1 MWAQVVVTF
10 IIFSFI
16 YMVFELFARRSERK
30 MLIEKIVEIG
40 KADVGRYLNEYLGN
54 TGMANIFRMR
64 SHGSIRGA
72 LLMLGIGIGV
82 MAGFFI
88 NYLLVGDAYLTSNRH
103 GDVEGFV
110 LSDKVKIFLSH
121 PFVSVQHEQDIIH
134 RFRTH
139 IRRTHHHIRQCVA
152 CLVNTR
158 RIHENDLIILFR
170 QYP

>member
-16 YMVFELFARRSERK
+16 YMVFELFARRGERK

-54 TGMANIFRMR
+54 TGMANIFRMK

-103 GDVEGFV
+103 WDVCNEEVVVVVYIASVCIFGGLGMLIAYFIERKENGK
-110 LSDKVKIFLSH
+110 LKI
-121 PFVSVQHEQDIIH
+121 
-134 RFRTH
+134 
-139 IRRTHHHIRQCVA
+139 
-152 CLVNTR
+152 
-158 RIHENDLIILFR
+158 EN
-170 QYP
+170 

>member
-10 IIFSFI
+10 IVFSFI
-16 YMVFELFARRSERK
+16 YMVFELFARRGERK

-88 NYLLVGDAYLTSNRH
+88 NYLLVGDSYLTSNRH
-103 GDVEGFV
+103 WDVCNEEVVVVVYIASVCIFGGLGMLIAYFIERKENGK
-110 LSDKVKIFLSH
+110 LKI
-121 PFVSVQHEQDIIH
+121 
-134 RFRTH
+134 
-139 IRRTHHHIRQCVA
+139 
-152 CLVNTR
+152 
-158 RIHENDLIILFR
+158 EN
-170 QYP
+170 

>member
-10 IIFSFI
+10 IVFSFI
-16 YMVFELFARRSERK
+16 YMVFELFARRGERK

-103 GDVEGFV
+103 WDVCNEEVVVVIYIASVCIFGGLGMLIAYFIERKENGK
-110 LSDKVKIFLSH
+110 LKI
-121 PFVSVQHEQDIIH
+121 
-134 RFRTH
+134 
-139 IRRTHHHIRQCVA
+139 
-152 CLVNTR
+152 
-158 RIHENDLIILFR
+158 EN
-170 QYP
+170 

>member
-10 IIFSFI
+10 IVFSFI
-16 YMVFELFARRSERK
+16 YMVFELFARRGERK

-54 TGMANIFRMR
+54 TGMANIFRMKSR
-64 SHGSIRGA
+64 GSIRGA

-103 GDVEGFV
+103 WDVCNEEV
-110 LSDKVKIFLSH
+110 VVVVYIASVCIFGGLGMLIAY
-121 PFVSVQHEQDIIH
+121 FIE
-134 RFRTH
+134 RK
-139 IRRTHHHIRQCVA
+139 
-152 CLVNTR
+152 
-158 RIHENDLIILFR
+158 ENGKLKNEN
-170 QYP
+170 

>member
-1 MWAQVVVTF
+1 MWTQVVVTF

-16 YMVFELFARRSERK
+16 YMVFELFARRGERK

-82 MAGFFI
+82 MTGFFI

-103 GDVEGFV
+103 WDVCNEEV
-110 LSDKVKIFLSH
+110 VVVVYIASVCIFGGLGMLIAY
-121 PFVSVQHEQDIIH
+121 FIE
-134 RFRTH
+134 RK
-139 IRRTHHHIRQCVA
+139 
-152 CLVNTR
+152 
-158 RIHENDLIILFR
+158 ENGN
-170 QYP
+170 

>member
-16 YMVFELFARRSERK
+16 YMVFELFARRGERK

-88 NYLLVGDAYLTSNRH
+88 NYLLVGDAYLTSRH
-103 GDVEGFV
+103 HWDVCNEEV
-110 LSDKVKIFLSH
+110 VVVIYIASVCIFGGLGMLIAY
-121 PFVSVQHEQDIIH
+121 FIE
-134 RFRTH
+134 RK
-139 IRRTHHHIRQCVA
+139 
-152 CLVNTR
+152 
-158 RIHENDLIILFR
+158 ENGKLKMEN
-170 QYP
+170 

>member
-88 NYLLVGDAYLTSNRH
+88 NYLLVGDAYLTSSRH
-103 GDVEGFV
+103 WDVCNEEV
-110 LSDKVKIFLSH
+110 VVVIYIASVCIFGGLGMLIAY
-121 PFVSVQHEQDIIH
+121 FIE
-134 RFRTH
+134 RK
-139 IRRTHHHIRQCVA
+139 
-152 CLVNTR
+152 
-158 RIHENDLIILFR
+158 ENGKLKMEN
-170 QYP
+170 

>member
-10 IIFSFI
+10 IVFSFI
-16 YMVFELFARRSERK
+16 YMVFELFARRGERK

-54 TGMANIFRMR
+54 TGMANIFRMKSR
-64 SHGSIRGA
+64 GSIRGA

-103 GDVEGFV
+103 WDVCNEEVVVVVYIASVCIFGGLGMLIAYFIER
-110 LSDKVKIFLSH
+110 KVNGKLKM
-121 PFVSVQHEQDIIH
+121 
-134 RFRTH
+134 
-139 IRRTHHHIRQCVA
+139 
-152 CLVNTR
+152 
-158 RIHENDLIILFR
+158 EN
-170 QYP
+170 

>member
-16 YMVFELFARRSERK
+16 YMVFELFARRGERK

-54 TGMANIFRMR
+54 TGMANIFRMKSR
-64 SHGSIRGA
+64 GSIRGA

-82 MAGFFI
+82 MAGFII

-103 GDVEGFV
+103 WDVCNEEVVVVIYIASVCIFGGLGMLIAYFIERKENGK
-110 LSDKVKIFLSH
+110 LKI
-121 PFVSVQHEQDIIH
+121 
-134 RFRTH
+134 
-139 IRRTHHHIRQCVA
+139 
-152 CLVNTR
+152 
-158 RIHENDLIILFR
+158 EN
-170 QYP
+170 

>member
-16 YMVFELFARRSERK
+16 YMVFELFARRGERK

-54 TGMANIFRMR
+54 TGMANIFRMKSR
-64 SHGSIRGA
+64 GSIRGA

-103 GDVEGFV
+103 WDVCNEEV
-110 LSDKVKIFLSH
+110 VVVVYIASVCIFGGLGMLIAY
-121 PFVSVQHEQDIIH
+121 FIE
-134 RFRTH
+134 RK
-139 IRRTHHHIRQCVA
+139 
-152 CLVNTR
+152 
-158 RIHENDLIILFR
+158 ENGKLKMEN
-170 QYP
+170 

>member
-16 YMVFELFARRSERK
+16 YMVFELFARRGERK

-88 NYLLVGDAYLTSNRH
+88 NYLLVGDAYLTSRRH
-103 GDVEGFV
+103 WDVCNEEV
-110 LSDKVKIFLSH
+110 VVVIYIASVCIFGGLGMLIAY
-121 PFVSVQHEQDIIH
+121 FIE
-134 RFRTH
+134 RK
-139 IRRTHHHIRQCVA
+139 
-152 CLVNTR
+152 
-158 RIHENDLIILFR
+158 ENGKLKMEN
-170 QYP
+170 

>member
-16 YMVFELFARRSERK
+16 YMVFELFARRGERK
-30 MLIEKIVEIG
+30 MLIEKIVEIS

-54 TGMANIFRMR
+54 TGMANIFRMK

-88 NYLLVGDAYLTSNRH
+88 NYLLVGDAYLTSRRH
-103 GDVEGFV
+103 WDVCNEEV
-110 LSDKVKIFLSH
+110 VVVIYIASVCIFGGLGMLIAY
-121 PFVSVQHEQDIIH
+121 FIE
-134 RFRTH
+134 RK
-139 IRRTHHHIRQCVA
+139 
-152 CLVNTR
+152 
-158 RIHENDLIILFR
+158 ENGNLKMEN
-170 QYP
+170 

>member
-16 YMVFELFARRSERK
+16 YMVFELFARRGERK

-88 NYLLVGDAYLTSNRH
+88 NYLLVGDAYLTSRRH
-103 GDVEGFV
+103 WDVCNEEVVVVIYIASVCIFGGLGMLIAYFIERKENGK
-110 LSDKVKIFLSH
+110 LKI
-121 PFVSVQHEQDIIH
+121 
-134 RFRTH
+134 
-139 IRRTHHHIRQCVA
+139 
-152 CLVNTR
+152 
-158 RIHENDLIILFR
+158 EN
-170 QYP
+170 

>member
-16 YMVFELFARRSERK
+16 YMVFELFARRGERK

-88 NYLLVGDAYLTSNRH
+88 NYLLVGDAYLTSSRH
-103 GDVEGFV
+103 WDVCNEEV
-110 LSDKVKIFLSH
+110 VVVIYIASVCIFGGLGMLIAY
-121 PFVSVQHEQDIIH
+121 FIE
-134 RFRTH
+134 RK
-139 IRRTHHHIRQCVA
+139 
-152 CLVNTR
+152 
-158 RIHENDLIILFR
+158 ENGKLKNEN
-170 QYP
+170 

>member
-10 IIFSFI
+10 IVFSFI
-16 YMVFELFARRSERK
+16 YMVFELFARRGERK

-103 GDVEGFV
+103 WDVCNEEV
-110 LSDKVKIFLSH
+110 VVVIYIASVCIFGGLGMLIAY
-121 PFVSVQHEQDIIH
+121 FIE
-134 RFRTH
+134 RK
-139 IRRTHHHIRQCVA
+139 
-152 CLVNTR
+152 
-158 RIHENDLIILFR
+158 ENGKLKNEN
-170 QYP
+170 

>member
-16 YMVFELFARRSERK
+16 YMVFELFARRGERK

-54 TGMANIFRMR
+54 TGMANIFRMK

-103 GDVEGFV
+103 WDVCNEEV
-110 LSDKVKIFLSH
+110 VVVVYIASVCIFGGLGMLIAY
-121 PFVSVQHEQDIIH
+121 FIE
-134 RFRTH
+134 RK
-139 IRRTHHHIRQCVA
+139 
-152 CLVNTR
+152 
-158 RIHENDLIILFR
+158 ENGKLKNEN
-170 QYP
+170 

>member
-16 YMVFELFARRSERK
+16 YMVFELFARRGERK
-30 MLIEKIVEIG
+30 MLIEKIVEIS

-103 GDVEGFV
+103 WDVCNEEVVVVIYIASVCIFGGLGMLIAYFIERKENGK
-110 LSDKVKIFLSH
+110 LKI
-121 PFVSVQHEQDIIH
+121 
-134 RFRTH
+134 
-139 IRRTHHHIRQCVA
+139 
-152 CLVNTR
+152 
-158 RIHENDLIILFR
+158 EN
-170 QYP
+170 

>member
-16 YMVFELFARRSERK
+16 YMVFELFARRGERK

-54 TGMANIFRMR
+54 TGMANIFRMK

-103 GDVEGFV
+103 WDVCNEEV
-110 LSDKVKIFLSH
+110 VVVIYIASVCIFGGLGMLIAY
-121 PFVSVQHEQDIIH
+121 FIE
-134 RFRTH
+134 RK
-139 IRRTHHHIRQCVA
+139 
-152 CLVNTR
+152 
-158 RIHENDLIILFR
+158 ENGKLKNEN
-170 QYP
+170 

>member
-10 IIFSFI
+10 IVFSFI
-16 YMVFELFARRSERK
+16 YMVFELFARRGERK

-103 GDVEGFV
+103 WDVCNEEV
-110 LSDKVKIFLSH
+110 VVVVYIASVCIFGGLGMLIAY
-121 PFVSVQHEQDIIH
+121 FIE
-134 RFRTH
+134 RK
-139 IRRTHHHIRQCVA
+139 
-152 CLVNTR
+152 
-158 RIHENDLIILFR
+158 ENGKLKNEN
-170 QYP
+170 

>member
-10 IIFSFI
+10 IVFSFI
-16 YMVFELFARRSERK
+16 YMVFELFARRGERK

-88 NYLLVGDAYLTSNRH
+88 NYLLVGDAYLTSRH
-103 GDVEGFV
+103 HWDVCNEEVVVVVYIASVCIFGGLGMLIAYFIERKENGK
-110 LSDKVKIFLSH
+110 LKI
-121 PFVSVQHEQDIIH
+121 
-134 RFRTH
+134 
-139 IRRTHHHIRQCVA
+139 
-152 CLVNTR
+152 
-158 RIHENDLIILFR
+158 EN
-170 QYP
+170 

>member
-16 YMVFELFARRSERK
+16 YMVFELFARRGERK

-88 NYLLVGDAYLTSNRH
+88 NYLLVGDAYLTSSRH
-103 GDVEGFV
+103 WDVCNEEV
-110 LSDKVKIFLSH
+110 VVVVYIASVCIFGGLGMLIAY
-121 PFVSVQHEQDIIH
+121 FIE
-134 RFRTH
+134 RK
-139 IRRTHHHIRQCVA
+139 
-152 CLVNTR
+152 
-158 RIHENDLIILFR
+158 ENGKLKNEN
-170 QYP
+170 

>member
-30 MLIEKIVEIG
+30 MLIEKIVEIS

-103 GDVEGFV
+103 WDVCNEEV
-110 LSDKVKIFLSH
+110 VVVIYIASVCIFGGLGMLIAY
-121 PFVSVQHEQDIIH
+121 FIE
-134 RFRTH
+134 RK
-139 IRRTHHHIRQCVA
+139 
-152 CLVNTR
+152 
-158 RIHENDLIILFR
+158 ENGKLKMEN
-170 QYP
+170 